1 MSYFFQGFPTILHD
15 VYNNKKLIE
24 TVDIFRAVR
33 VKRSMRDDVLLY
45 KTYNIQDNERPDHVS
60 MKLYGSTDYYWTFFM
75 INENL
80 VNSNL
85 DWPLGRLELQNK
97 IDITYSGNVLTT
109 TVDKNI
115 STLFIKNEI
124 LRGFLSG
131 ATAYIKEKDTNLGMI
146 KIESISGTFIDG
158 ELIIGLTSMDTVEI
172 SGQRPHK
179 DVIHHYETV
188 DGKIVTRSTFGGLPI
203 TNSEVEIANNEKKS
217 IIKVIRPE
225 YIQRL
230 SDEFFNQI
238 NPEEQ

>member
-15 VYNNKKLIE
+15 VYNNKKLVE

-85 DWPLGRLELQNK
+85 DWPLGRLELENK
-97 IDITYSGNVLTT
+97 INTAYSGNVLTT
-109 TVDKNI
+109 TTDKNI
-115 STLFIKNEI
+115 STLFTKNEI

-131 ATAYIKEKDTNLGMI
+131 ATAYIREKDANLGMI

-158 ELIIGLTSMDTVEI
+158 ELIIGLTSKDTLEI

-188 DGKIVTRSTFGGLPI
+188 AGKIVARSTFGGLPI
-203 TNSEVEIANNEKKS
+203 TNSEVEIADNEKKS